1 MADELIAYAIAAGCF
16 IAWGIIC
23 GAARTRR
30 LNSNPLIGSSGEKK
44 VKYSS
49 DGKPIG
55 EWCLLGSHPH
65 AFLFQISIYF
75 PF

>member
-55 EWCLLGSHPH
+55 E
-65 AFLFQISIYF
+65 
-75 PF
+75 